1 MSLKSIR
8 TLLGCDVG
16 WREHDRLAARHAHA
30 VSVMSYAMRTLIP
43 DPRTRCRSGD
53 LCDFQRIFGR
63 FVWDSL
69 MFWDFLPA
77 RARSAPRGSIWSVA
91 GMEGAAPMSRCCR
104 TG

>member
-1 MSLKSIR
+1 MTRMADASRAVLR
-8 TLLGCDVG
+8 
-16 WREHDRLAARHAHA
+16 AHGKLVPA
-30 VSVMSYAMRTLIP
+30 C
-43 DPRTRCRSGD
+43 TRCR
-53 LCDFQRIFGR
+53 LMEQILFQRIFGR